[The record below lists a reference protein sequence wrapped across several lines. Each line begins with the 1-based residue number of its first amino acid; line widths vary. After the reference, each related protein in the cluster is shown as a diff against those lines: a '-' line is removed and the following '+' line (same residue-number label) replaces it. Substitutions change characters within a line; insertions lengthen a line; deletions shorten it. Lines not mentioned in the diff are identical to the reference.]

1 MKKMIK
7 TYKTYL
13 ALLLAL
19 SINVMP
25 GCTLDEDVYSEY
37 VAETYYQGETQVLSS
52 LSGIY
57 RNFATIT
64 GMGTEYR
71 IMEMSAD
78 QVLVTGKIQ
87 GWWSGDAFEQ
97 ITEHKWDA
105 DHPYLSSAW
114 NNFFATVG
122 RANALLASLEST
134 GIEGLEGPIA
144 ELRALRA
151 YAYFFLMDLFGNVPI
166 FTGAKVDANDLPKQN
181 TRAEVFN
188 FIVDELKAAA
198 EDLPS
203 QANIGGEYYGRITKE
218 AVYGLLA
225 TVYLNGEV
233 YTGSAYNDEVITYC
247 DLVIGSGAYQLLDD
261 YFDNFV
267 YNNDQNDEFIFG
279 GIYTPDVA
287 GGVGHPL
294 VQKVLPGISGGLFG
308 LPYTPQ
314 NGFQTRESVMNLFE
328 DQDER
333 KKMFFGHGPLIDPRN
348 GNVVMVERVVPDG
361 NSALYVEGKS
371 TQGPVPY
378 EIIPAT
384 GIRSQ
389 PMNAGIKWIKWGLD
403 PNTNGGNAGNDIA
416 FLRYAEIFLLKAEA
430 YARKGQFDLALPL
443 INMIRE
449 RSNASA
455 LTSIT
460 LEDVLNERGRELTF
474 EMSRRR
480 DLVRFGKF
488 TAAWEFKEVSGD
500 FRNLYPI
507 PQAALDANSNL
518 GQNPGYN

>member
-1 MKKMIK
+1 MKRVIK
-7 TYKTYL
+7 INKIYL
-13 ALLLAL
+13 PLLIAL
-19 SINVMP
+19 SLSMVP
-25 GCTLDEDVYSEY
+25 ACTLDEKVYSEY
-37 VAETYYQGETQVLSS
+37 VAETYYEGETQILSS

-64 GMGTEYR
+64 SMGQAYR
-71 IMEMSAD
+71 IMELSAD

-87 GWWSGDAFEQ
+87 GWWSGDAYEQ
-97 ITEHKWDA
+97 LTEHKWDA
-105 DHPYLSSAW
+105 DHSYFSSAW
-114 NNFFATVG
+114 DTFFATVG
-122 RANALLASLEST
+122 QANALLSSLESS
-134 GIEGLEGPIA
+134 GIEGLDGPIA

-151 YAYFFLMDLFGNVPI
+151 YAYFFLMDLFGNVPV

-181 TRAEVFN
+181 TRSEVFD
-188 FIVDELKAAA
+188 FIVTELKAAA

-203 QANIGGEYYGRITKE
+203 QASIGSEYYGRITRE

-225 TVYLNGEV
+225 TAYLNAEV
-233 YTGSAYNDEVITYC
+233 YTGTVYYDEVISYC
-247 DLVIGSGAYQLLDD
+247 DKVVASGAYELLDG

-267 YNNDQNDEFIFG
+267 YNNDENAEFIFG
-279 GIYTPDVA
+279 GVYTPNIA
-287 GGVGHPL
+287 GGVGHPI

-314 NGFQTRESVMNLFE
+314 NGFQTRESVMNLYE
-328 DQDER
+328 DQDVR
-333 KKMFFGHGPLIDPRN
+333 KEMFFGHGPLIDPRN
-348 GNVVMVERVVPDG
+348 GEVVMVERIVPDG
-361 NSALYVEGKS
+361 NSALYVEGSS

-389 PMNAGIKWIKWGLD
+389 PMNAGIKWMKWGLD
-403 PNTNGGNAGNDIA
+403 PNTNGGSAGNDIA
-416 FLRYAEIFLLKAEA
+416 FLRYAEIFLMKAEA
-430 YARKGQFDLALPL
+430 YARKGQLDQSLPF

-449 RSNASA
+449 RSNATT

-460 LEDVLNERGRELTF
+460 LDDILDERGRELTF

-480 DLVRFGKF
+480 DLIRFGKF
-488 TAAWEFKEVSGD
+488 TSAWEFKEVSEE

-507 PQAALDANSNL
+507 PQTALDANPNL
-518 GQNPGYN
+518 SQNPGYN